1 MSTSTTTTLVLT
13 GLTPP
18 SQWYINAD
26 TTITLP
32 TIQRYGWNYNSAL
45 TVDRN
50 YMNLAYCIARNSYCL
65 EGNMGTVFV
74 RGIAIGSGHH
84 VGPPLNL
91 TVVAQATNTAL
102 VHRFHSECH
111 AEANA
116 VSACSKLGGPVGLS
130 LEGTTCYV
138 TRAPCTDC
146 YRLLATA
153 GVQRIVCPQSPC
165 SDDCTNSIEALNIE
179 WIIVQDT
186 LEEKKQRDEECSLHE
201 DSERVQ
207 LLRKERKLVRELEK
221 GRRKKRRLERQQM
234 DQTRRDNKKQ
244 KNEAAKTNKTITP
257 TSTTT

>member
-116 VSACSKLGGPVGLS
+116 VSACSKLVVQWASHWKVLPATS
-130 LEGTTCYV
+130 LV
-138 TRAPCTDC
+138 HPAPTATDC
-146 YRLLATA
+146 SPRPVSNALCVLKVH
-153 GVQRIVCPQSPC
+153 VQMI
-165 SDDCTNSIEALNIE
+165 A
-179 WIIVQDT
+179 
-186 LEEKKQRDEECSLHE
+186 
-201 DSERVQ
+201 
-207 LLRKERKLVRELEK
+207 
-221 GRRKKRRLERQQM
+221 
-234 DQTRRDNKKQ
+234 
-244 KNEAAKTNKTITP
+244 P
-257 TSTTT
+257 TVLKH